1 MLGSIDKALCMR
13 IGIYASIIASE
24 RGYEDNVSGH
34 IQIPLHSARLLREAG
49 HDVHLITNEYGP
61 SLTLPNC
68 MPPDVPVH
76 LVTDA
81 RRRPSKLRG
90 GTRRDGVRIPALL
103 GQLSQMKKVVREN
116 NLQVLHVYGN
126 IRSALLGGMLRMISP
141 STPVVYSLVGGELDY
156 RRTVLTR
163 YLLSKVNAVITSTEY
178 SSRLCE
184 AIGLKPRL
192 IRHGIVRRF
201 KAESGESETSDRRR
215 ILFWRDLTSSNGA
228 DMCIRAF
235 DRLAPDYPDLDF
247 DFAIRPQENEVP
259 GIDDLQAHHDNVHVY
274 RFPYPEGIDLARLIA
289 EAMVVVM
296 PFRVL
301 SVNPQF
307 AITESVAA
315 GVPVITT
322 KVGSNP
328 EFIQHETSGML
339 IEPGEFESLV
349 DGLHQMLADRDRLRE
364 MGRKAA
370 DDFASKWNW
379 DSYVSDILNVYEQ
392 VAIGN

>member
-1 MLGSIDKALCMR
+1 MR

-34 IQIPLHSARLLREAG
+34 IQIPLHSAQLLREAG

-68 MPPDVPVH
+68 IPPDVPVH
-76 LVTDA
+76 LVTDG

-90 GTRRDGVRIPALL
+90 GSRRDGVRPLKLL
-103 GQLSQMKKVVREN
+103 KQLRQMKKVVREN
-116 NLQVLHVYGN
+116 NLQVLHVFGN
-126 IRSALLGGMLRMISP
+126 IRSALLGGMLRTISP

-156 RRTVLTR
+156 RRTVLNR
-163 YLLSKVNAVITSTEY
+163 YLLSKVNVVVTSTEY
-178 SSRLCE
+178 SSRQCE

-192 IRHGIVRRF
+192 IRHGIVRQF
-201 KAESGESETSDRRR
+201 KAEYGESESCERRR
-215 ILFWRDLTSSNGA
+215 ILFWRDPTSSNGA
-228 DMCIRAF
+228 DLCISAF
-235 DRLAPDYPDLDF
+235 DRLAPDYTDINF
-247 DFAIRPQENEVP
+247 DFAIRPHENEVP
-259 GIDDLQAHHDNVHVY
+259 GIDDLQTHHDNVNVY
-274 RFPYPEGIDLARLIA
+274 RFPYPKGIDLPRLIA
-289 EAMVVVM
+289 ESLVIVM

-307 AITESVAA
+307 AIAESVAA

-328 EFIQHETSGML
+328 EFIQHETSGIL
-339 IEPGEFESLV
+339 IEPGEVEPIV
-349 DGLHQMLADRDRLRE
+349 AGLRHLLSDRDRLRE

-370 DDFASKWNW
+370 SDFAAKWNW
-379 DSYVSDILNVYEQ
+379 NSYVSDILDVYQ
-392 VAIGN
+392 KVAIGN